1 MTTDEYGRADFIHVY
16 SGGIHIKILID
27 EDILKYLNKDINIP
41 RELDIKIDALVD
53 TLLED
58 LKAYYW
64 KDHK

>member
-1 MTTDEYGRADFIHVY
+1 MTTDEYGRISFKYVA
-16 SGGIHIKILID
+16 SGGIHIKIMLD